1 VGAAADGGGLGQV
14 ENAALTLEE
23 LGWAAFVTARASF
36 GADCDGHGGGGSS
49 DRGGDNDSG

>member
-1 VGAAADGGGLGQV
+1 MGAAADGGGFGQV